1 MHDKNTSD
9 LSLVWNRGPEKDTAP
24 LLHDRQAEFYPKIGN
39 CNQTVIG
46 KGVKMWYD
54 KTNRLKRPLNL
65 AGRAWLRLLLQAEKG
80 DLQEKESAR

>member
-9 LSLVWNRGPEKDTAP
+9 ISLVWNRGPEKDAAP

-46 KGVKMWYD
+46 NGRKMWYD
-54 KTNRLKRPLNL
+54 KTNPLKNAQKSRG
-65 AGRAWLRLLLQAEKG
+65 AGVVAPDYAG
-80 DLQEKESAR
+80 